1 MKRGRIST
9 QLVISILLIV
19 SAVIGC
25 TAGAY
30 MLLLTRNFNRSM
42 ADEITAGREAIR
54 LKVLEGTR
62 RSRLIARF
70 AASDPDARRLTA
82 IANGSRKA
90 AADVD
95 FSDLLQRFRRIAPDA
110 GIISIIDSNGLI
122 LAQSEPADPMAPGP
136 RDRRGEPLFL
146 NPLFSRAAAG
156 MEDATGIELCLPDVL
171 CIDAFEPIRKPEER
185 RQLIGSLS
193 AARAQASSTPVVGYV
208 RIGFVIGDAFAREVK
223 LGTGTDLFILRRDR
237 GVAASL
243 PHEKFTPA
251 VAQKLAESVAGRK
264 AGVRGGAAPE
274 ITLGGEPY
282 VLDPGVIVDAGGRE
296 IGLRVIARNASDV
309 MRARHD
315 AVTVL
320 AAIAAL
326 ALVLALA
333 LSVFTVKRISRPLAE
348 LLSRVREIAAGKLD
362 SESIPL
368 SGQDEIGELAGAFN
382 EMTRSLA
389 GRDRLLR
396 DNANELQH
404 NQDQLIQSGKLAAIG
419 ELAAGIA
426 HEIGNPLSAISGYAQ
441 MIQEQTHSPTSQGEF
456 AKEIEREADFIE
468 RIIHDLL
475 EFSRPSEKKLE
486 YAEIQ
491 EIAEAAIKTVSAHK
505 TFTNVK
511 IERRFA
517 PGIPAAPCY
526 KKEIQQVFLNL
537 IMNAAQAM
545 PKGGTIYVEGEKTAG
560 GALFRVRDTGP
571 GVPPGLK
578 DKIFNPFFTTKPP
591 GVGTGLGLAITY
603 RIIEKHGGHLKLED
617 TLLGSSFVFT
627 LPADKQN

>member
-1 MKRGRIST
+1 MKRRRITT

-30 MLLLTRNFNRSM
+30 MVLLTRNFNRSM
-42 ADEITAGREAIR
+42 RDEITAGREAMR
-54 LKVLEGTR
+54 LKVMEGTR
-62 RSRLIARF
+62 RAQLIARF

-82 IANGSRKA
+82 IADGNPKA
-90 AADVD
+90 VSDVD
-95 FSDLLQRFRRIAPDA
+95 FPALLERFRRIAPDA
-110 GIISIIDSNGLI
+110 GIITILDSDGRI
-122 LAQSEPADPMAPGP
+122 LAQMEPMDPMATSL

-146 NPLFSRAAAG
+146 NPLFASAAAG
-156 MEDATGIELCLPDVL
+156 KDAAGIELCLPDVL
-171 CIDAFEPIRKPEER
+171 CIDAFEAIRKPADR
-185 RQLIGSLS
+185 RQLIGSLA
-193 AARAQASSTPVVGYV
+193 AARAQSAPGPVVGYV
-208 RIGFVIGDAFAREVK
+208 RIGLIIGDAFAREVK
-223 LGTGTDLFILRRDR
+223 LATGTDLFILRRDR
-237 GVAASL
+237 GAATSL

-251 VAQKLAESVAGRK
+251 VARQLAESVAGRK
-264 AGVRGGAAPE
+264 TRGNRGGAAPE
-274 ITLGGEPY
+274 ISLGGEPY
-282 VLDPGVIVDAGGRE
+282 VLDPEAIVDAGGRE
-296 IGLRVIARNASDV
+296 IGLRVIARNASSAKQ
-309 MRARHD
+309 ARHD

-333 LSVFTVKRISRPLAE
+333 LSMFTVKRISKPLGE
-348 LLSRVREIAAGKLD
+348 LLARVREIAAGKLD

-368 SGQDEIGELAGAFN
+368 TGQDEIGELAGAFN

-389 GRDRLLR
+389 ERDRLLR
-396 DNANELQH
+396 ESADELQQ

-475 EFSRPSEKKLE
+475 EFSRPSEKKFEL
-486 YAEIQ
+486 ANIQ
-491 EIAEAAIKTVSAHK
+491 ELAEAAIKTVSAHK
-505 TFTNVK
+505 AFANVK

-517 PGIPAAPCY
+517 PGIPAVPCY

-545 PKGGTIYVEGEKTAG
+545 PKGGTIYVEGEKTAE

-571 GVPPGLK
+571 GVPPNIK

-603 RIIEKHGGHLKLED
+603 RIIEKHGGRLKLEN
-617 TLLGSSFVFT
+617 TILGASFAFT
-627 LPADKQN
+627 LPAGRHN